1 MQEIPYF
8 CPDCR
13 SNRVKFSL
21 ITSYSQPIL
30 KDAMSGIVT
39 EYKEANLIVEPEPT
53 IQCQVCGFTGNEL
66 RFIKQAQR
74 EPRLSSN
81 PVVSYT

>member
-13 SNRVKFSL
+13 SNRVKFRI
-21 ITSYSQPIL
+21 ITSYSQSIM
-30 KDAMSGIVT
+30 KDALSGSVT
-39 EYKEANLIVEPEPT
+39 EYKDPSLIVEPEPM
-53 IQCQVCGFTGNEL
+53 IQCQVCSFIGNEM

-74 EPRLSSN
+74 EPRPGSTPSA
-81 PVVSYT
+81 VYQ